1 MISPEQKDE
10 LLQRLDDITNTHVA
24 AGVRIADLAGVVM
37 ELVESAAMTHV
48 IVGDGDVL
56 AVKIPADTTHDA
68 IGAHLD
74 ILTERFGDR
83 FMLFAGDVE
92 VAVMKGERE

>member
-1 MISPEQKDE
+1 MIDESKRQE
-10 LLQRLDDITNTHVA
+10 LLARTQAVYHDTDDPNVQS
-24 AGVRIADLAGVVM
+24 LAGVVL
-37 ELVESAAMTHV
+37 ELVENAAMTHV

-56 AVKIPADTTHDA
+56 TVKIPADTTRDA

>member
-1 MISPEQKDE
+1 MISPERRGE
-10 LLQRLDDITNTHVA
+10 LLARAQAVYHNTEDAEVQS
-24 AGVRIADLAGVVM
+24 LAGVVM
-37 ELVESAAMTHV
+37 ELVENAAMTHV

-56 AVKIPADTTHDA
+56 AVKIPANTTHDA